1 LHKNIQQAVKS
12 WFAVC
17 IRIEFGKIIESHWML
32 RIVLY
37 KGKIKI
43 CGICLF
49 TVKDHF
55 VFYWKIW
62 KWAPDSNVIR
72 TFY

>member
-1 LHKNIQQAVKS
+1 
-12 WFAVC
+12 
-17 IRIEFGKIIESHWML
+17 ML